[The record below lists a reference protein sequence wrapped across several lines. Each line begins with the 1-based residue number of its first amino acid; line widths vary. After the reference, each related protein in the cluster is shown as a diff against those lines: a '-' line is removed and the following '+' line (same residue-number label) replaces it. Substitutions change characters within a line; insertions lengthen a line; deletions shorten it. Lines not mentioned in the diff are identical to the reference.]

1 MSIEAMK
8 QALEAL
14 DSLARYADTCELFL
28 KETHPGKAHSLR
40 ERVTN
45 SIDAITSL
53 RQAIAEAEKQ
63 DDELQKVHSALA
75 CAIWDR
81 MEVEE
86 LLFKLTGVKLIPKSN
101 TPQPKQEQ
109 GEPESGFF
117 SRETMKAHSDFHPQ
131 QRTWVGLTNDEILKF
146 QDIVPNTLGYD
157 LIEFAKAIEQ
167 ALKDKNT

>member
-101 TPQPKQEQ
+101 TPQ
-109 GEPESGFF
+109 
-117 SRETMKAHSDFHPQ
+117 
-131 QRTWVGLTNDEILKF
+131 QRTWVGLTDEEMQACNLDDNGWMVDRETAKRNVEAKLK
-146 QDIVPNTLGYD
+146 
-157 LIEFAKAIEQ
+157 E
-167 ALKDKNT
+167 KNT